1 MDEAKRQE
9 VVVKMK
15 GAKSAKELIEIA
27 KKDGVELSEENAEE
41 ILAETN
47 KSDELSDED
56 LDRVAG
62 GIFILLAGK

>member
-27 KKDGVELSEENAEE
+27 KKDGVELSEENAEA

-62 GIFILLAGK
+62 GMFILLA

>member
-62 GIFILLAGK
+62 GMFILLA

>member
-27 KKDGVELSEENAEE
+27 KKDGVELSEENAEA

-62 GIFILLAGK
+62 GQFILLA

>member
-62 GIFILLAGK
+62 GQFILLA